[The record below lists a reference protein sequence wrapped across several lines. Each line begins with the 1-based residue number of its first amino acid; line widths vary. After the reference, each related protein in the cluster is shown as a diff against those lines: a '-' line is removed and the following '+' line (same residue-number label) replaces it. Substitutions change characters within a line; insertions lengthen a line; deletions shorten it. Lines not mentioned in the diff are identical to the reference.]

1 MSKRMV
7 LAALAAGVGMFVW
20 SSIAHDA
27 LPLGRVGIRE
37 IPGEAALLGGMTST
51 LGAASGLYLFPAMN
65 QQTSSNMSETME
77 RYAKKLA
84 VNPSGLLVYHAP
96 GARPITPG
104 QLITEFLTELL
115 ETFLAVVLLAR
126 SRVQGFA
133 ARAGFVTLIG
143 IVAAIATNIPYW
155 NWYGFPA
162 SYTAAYAG
170 IQVAGFLVAG
180 LIAAALLKAPAAGTR
195 TA

>member
-1 MSKRMV
+1 MNKRTV
-7 LAALAAGVGMFVW
+7 LAALAAGTGMFIW

-37 IPGEAALLGGMTST
+37 IPSEAALLGGMTST
-51 LGAASGLYLFPAMN
+51 LGTASGLYLFPAMD
-65 QQTSSNMSETME
+65 QQPGSGMSETME

-84 VNPSGLLVYHAP
+84 VNPSGLLIYHAP

-104 QLITEFLTELL
+104 QLVTEFLTELL

-126 SRVQGFA
+126 SRAEGFA

-170 IQVAGFLVAG
+170 IQVVGFLVAG
-180 LIAAALLKAPAAGTR
+180 MIAAALLKGPAAGAR

>member
-37 IPGEAALLGGMTST
+37 IPNETALLGGMTST
-51 LGAASGLYLFPAMN
+51 LGAASGLYLFPAMD
-65 QQTSSNMSETME
+65 QQAGSGMSETME